1 MQGRQTRLNPTS
13 ATLSVRGFLASYIGD
28 HNLEAN
34 FQSMASRPDKKQPVP
49 LHGGTGLF
57 GALAGYAILINVIKG
72 ISSHLHSIFNHEI
85 TGFGGL
91 C

>member
-1 MQGRQTRLNPTS
+1 MDSIMQGRQTRLNPTS

-49 LHGGTGLF
+49 LHGGTDLM
-57 GALAGYAILINVIKG
+57 GALGHDK
-72 ISSHLHSIFNHEI
+72 SIQ
-85 TGFGGL
+85 L
-91 C
+91 

>member
-1 MQGRQTRLNPTS
+1 MSVQGFMAR
-13 ATLSVRGFLASYIGD
+13 YIGD
-28 HNLEAN
+28 HSLEAN

-72 ISSHLHSIFNHEI
+72 ISSHLHSIVKSRDDWVWRAMLNIPKKE
-85 TGFGGL
+85 
-91 C
+91 